1 MQNRKVLKIAAK
13 SLSDKKLLLFFLLI
27 LKTISVGLGI
37 MTPYM
42 VGEVIDQLADIS
54 VGKIMAL
61 VILLATSLIVDSIV
75 TYQLAL
81 LGQRAAIYV
90 RNRLWNKILNLE
102 TPYYDKTHSGELSSR
117 VINDT
122 SSLSSFLTCALPDF
136 CASVLTLVLMISIL
150 FSLDKWLGAIFCM
163 IFPLIILVMIPV
175 ADKIRDLAIV
185 QQEIYAKLN
194 EMLTETLE
202 HIKFVKAYN
211 AEESEEKRVVGK
223 MEEWFQNSKK
233 YSLVHAI
240 LSPVM
245 GGITSLA
252 LFTVCG
258 IGAYRVHMG
267 YITAGTIII
276 FALYLVNAIE
286 PVEVIGNF
294 LMEYKELQG
303 ALHKVNEIFDV
314 DIEKTEGDADGS
326 REKRLT
332 FNHVEFGYRNQPI
345 IKDISFIANT
355 DQKIAI
361 VGESGAGKTTIFSL
375 IERFYEASEGCIK
388 WGDQPID
395 SFQIHEWRNNIGYVF
410 QDKML
415 VSGTIRDNLVYGI
428 DRVVKEE
435 ELADATKMANIYDFI
450 ISQDKSFDAYVGEKG
465 DLLSGGQKQRI
476 AIARMFLRNPAILLL
491 DEITANLDAESE
503 QQVSKSLENLYKERI
518 TLIIA
523 HKLRTVMDA
532 DRILVIQDG
541 CIVGNGSHNELMETN
556 QYYQKVIKYEFKR

>member
-13 SLSDKKLLLFFLLI
+13 SLSDKKLLLFSLLI

-122 SSLSSFLTCALPDF
+122 SSLSSFLTGALPDF

-185 QQEIYAKLN
+185 HQEIYAKLN

-332 FNHVEFGYRNQPI
+332 FNHVEFGYGNQPI